1 MLQSFLK
8 CIRTDSKSS
17 GSDVQDAATVDRIEE
32 TSSEKKF
39 TTEGVL
45 NIKCVSLA
53 SHEMVPSKFEE
64 LHFLENVKQAK
75 QLFKKYTTVE
85 TNKLIAQGREKR
97 KKGAPADLISAL
109 GSDEE
114 IHSVGAD
121 CGMFAAVFTAYSRG
135 VARGGFQGFRNPPS
149 HVKEPPLSH
158 F

>member
-17 GSDVQDAATVDRIEE
+17 GSDVQDASTVDRIEK

-39 TTEGVL
+39 TTEAVL
-45 NIKCVSLA
+45 NMKCVSLA
-53 SHEMVPSKFEE
+53 SHEMVPSKLEE
-64 LHFLENVKQAK
+64 LGFLENVKQAK

-114 IHSVGAD
+114 IYSVGAD
-121 CGMFAAVFTAYSRG
+121 C
-135 VARGGFQGFRNPPS
+135 
-149 HVKEPPLSH
+149 
-158 F
+158 